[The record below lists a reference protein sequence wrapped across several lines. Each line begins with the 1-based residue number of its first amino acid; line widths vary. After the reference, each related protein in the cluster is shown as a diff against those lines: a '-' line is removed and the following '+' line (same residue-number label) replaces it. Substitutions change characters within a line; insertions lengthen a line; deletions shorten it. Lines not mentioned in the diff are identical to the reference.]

1 MDQLISE
8 PCKNYSI
15 VTLDDILS
23 IDEYDLNTDASTE
36 QTQFSA
42 ILLSVKRNDEKS
54 SAKEYFHI
62 KSNVFIKYITKSPLY
77 NGIF

>member
-36 QTQFSA
+36 QT
-42 ILLSVKRNDEKS
+42 
-54 SAKEYFHI
+54 
-62 KSNVFIKYITKSPLY
+62 
-77 NGIF
+77 